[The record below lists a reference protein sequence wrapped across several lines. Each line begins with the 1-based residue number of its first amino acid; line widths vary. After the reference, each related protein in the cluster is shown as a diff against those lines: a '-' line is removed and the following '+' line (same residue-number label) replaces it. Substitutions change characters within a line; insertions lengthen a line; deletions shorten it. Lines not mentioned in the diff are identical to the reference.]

1 MTYSSVLVEKVAA
14 YIKDEMQ
21 WMCTAHDFF
30 HIERVVSMAQ
40 KLHVLEW
47 NGDIMIIEIWALMH
61 ESLDHKFFE
70 LWNMQIRKDN
80 IKRMLSSLGI
90 EHNSIDQIIF
100 ILKIYDTEKVSNV
113 RQILYEVM
121 NLKL

>member
-1 MTYSSVLVEKVAA
+1 
-14 YIKDEMQ
+14 
-21 WMCTAHDFF
+21 
-30 HIERVVSMAQ
+30 
-40 KLHVLEW
+40 
-47 NGDIMIIEIWALMH
+47 
-61 ESLDHKFFE
+61 
-70 LWNMQIRKDN
+70 MQIRKDN